1 MNIVY
6 TVSIAGQPIKHFLD
20 PVEANKFNNM
30 INMQHQIRE
39 HNSMCIEKML
49 ESSNFDEAKEVINY
63 IMRK

>member
-20 PVEANKFNNM
+20 PVEANNFNDM

>member
-20 PVEANKFNNM
+20 PVEANNFNNM

-39 HNSMCIEKML
+39 HNFMCIEKML
-49 ESSNFDEAKEVINY
+49 ESSSFVEANEVLNY